1 MRIEEYYEIDVESF
15 WKQEGSNSR
24 AVLLWKAG
32 FSIHDF
38 MNAEIVIGEYT
49 SLHGEIDEE
58 SECNISESSK
68 ELDWLFE
75 LASFANDK
83 AIDLLIREYRELRGI

>member
-24 AVLLWKAG
+24 AALLWKAG

-38 MNAEIVIGEYT
+38 MNAEITIGEYT
-49 SLHGEIDEE
+49 SLHGAVNEE
-58 SECNISESSK
+58 SEFNISESSK

-75 LASFANDK
+75 LESFAKSK
-83 AIDLLIREYRELRGI
+83 AVEFLIREYRELRGI